1 MSSRI
6 LAAWLNWTGLRAATR
21 ESYDKIIALNS
32 LYLHCISRL
41 HDRSEKRRYEKK
53 NLERRDKT
61 KHLTGNDKESRI
73 YWNLNQPMSIIQR
86 TKIETDQTTEELPAM
101 YAV

>member
-1 MSSRI
+1 M
-6 LAAWLNWTGLRAATR
+6 TGARK
-21 ESYDKIIALNS
+21 DGMK
-32 LYLHCISRL
+32 
-41 HDRSEKRRYEKK
+41 KK

-86 TKIETDQTTEELPAM
+86 TKIETEQTTEELPAM